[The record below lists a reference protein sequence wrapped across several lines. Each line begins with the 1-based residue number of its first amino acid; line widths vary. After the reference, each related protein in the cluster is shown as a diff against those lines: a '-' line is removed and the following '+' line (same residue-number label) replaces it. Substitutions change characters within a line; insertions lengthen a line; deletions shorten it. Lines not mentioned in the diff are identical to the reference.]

1 MTRRAFARIMFA
13 GRKCAGPIRARF
25 APGRAPAAPLLLA
38 FALLLAIPDGGAHA
52 QPPASTPSPTPKTA
66 VLEPWPS
73 TARCRAGVA
82 LARDYNRCLY
92 DAIQVSEKG
101 MEAALANAFAVIEA
115 RGDLLPAQRNRWRIL
130 LDEAQIRF
138 GMYRNFDCQSV
149 APFEGLRGI
158 GNFEQRALCLI
169 ANNER
174 RAEDLRR
181 RYGEVPKPAAPAP
194 AVAVENI
201 GTRPATWL
209 TAVARPLD

>member
-1 MTRRAFARIMFA
+1 MTRHAFARKVFA
-13 GRKCAGPIRARF
+13 GRKCAGPIRARLG
-25 APGRAPAAPLLLA
+25 PGRAPAVPLLLA
-38 FALLLAIPDGGAHA
+38 LALLLGAAGGGAHA
-52 QPPASTPSPTPKTA
+52 QPSAPAPKAA

-73 TARCRAGVA
+73 TARCRSGAA

-115 RGDLLPAQRNRWRIL
+115 RGDLLPAQRNRWRVL

>member
-1 MTRRAFARIMFA
+1 MTRNAFARRPVIRRVARPVTRPLGGLLVLGFMSLVL
-13 GRKCAGPIRARF
+13 AGPAR
-25 APGRAPAAPLLLA
+25 
-38 FALLLAIPDGGAHA
+38 A
-52 QPPASTPSPTPKTA
+52 QPAKTPAKPQAAESQTAEPWPAST
-66 VLEPWPS
+66 
-73 TARCRAGVA
+73 RCRSGEV

-92 DAIQVSEKG
+92 EAISVSEKV

-115 RGDLLPAQRNRWRIL
+115 RADLLPAQRNRWRIL
-130 LDEAQIRF
+130 LDEAQIRY

-149 APFEGLRGI
+149 APFEGPRGI

>member
-1 MTRRAFARIMFA
+1 MTRHAFARRVFA
-13 GRKCAGPIRARF
+13 RRECAGPIRAGF
-25 APGRAPAAPLLLA
+25 ASGRVRAVPLLLA
-38 FALLLAIPDGGAHA
+38 LVLLLGAPGAGAHA
-52 QPPASTPSPTPKTA
+52 QPPAPNPPPKAA
-66 VLEPWPS
+66 VVEPWPS
-73 TARCRAGVA
+73 TARCRSGEV

-92 DAIQVSEKG
+92 EAISVSEKV

-115 RGDLLPAQRNRWRIL
+115 RSDLLPSQRNRWRVL

-138 GMYRNFDCQSV
+138 SMYRNFDCQSV
-149 APFEGLRGI
+149 APFEGPRGI

-181 RYGEVPKPAAPAP
+181 RYGEVPPPSAPAP
-194 AVAVENI
+194 ALVMENI

-209 TAVARPLD
+209 TAVAPPLD

>member
-1 MTRRAFARIMFA
+1 MIRRAFARRMFA
-13 GRKCAGPIRARF
+13 GRARAPV
-25 APGRAPAAPLLLA
+25 APGQAGAASLVLA
-38 FALLLAIPDGGAHA
+38 AALLLGAPSAPAHA
-52 QPPASTPSPTPKTA
+52 QPPVPAPKTMA
-66 VLEPWPS
+66 AEPWAAAP
-73 TARCRAGVA
+73 RCRSGEV
-82 LARDYNRCLY
+82 LAREYNRCLY

-115 RGDLLPAQRNRWRIL
+115 RSDLLPSQRNRWRLL
-130 LDEAQIRF
+130 LDEAQIRY

-149 APFEGLRGI
+149 APFEGPRGI

-181 RYGEVPKPAAPAP
+181 RYGEVPPPAAPVP
-194 AVAVENI
+194 AVVVENI

>member
-1 MTRRAFARIMFA
+1 MA
-13 GRKCAGPIRARF
+13 
-25 APGRAPAAPLLLA
+25 
-38 FALLLAIPDGGAHA
+38 
-52 QPPASTPSPTPKTA
+52 
-66 VLEPWPS
+66 EPWPS
-73 TARCRAGVA
+73 TARCRSGEV

-92 DAIQVSEKG
+92 EAISVSEKVMG
-101 MEAALANAFAVIEA
+101 AALANAVAVIEA
-115 RGDLLPAQRNRWRIL
+115 RADLLPSQRNRWRVL

-149 APFEGLRGI
+149 APFEGPRGI

-181 RYGEVPKPAAPAP
+181 RYGEVPPPAAPAP
-194 AVAVENI
+194 LVAVENI

-209 TAVARPLD
+209 TAVAPPLD